1 MGLQTI
7 DYVIF
12 LAYFF
17 IVSGY
22 GYWIYRQKKADHM
35 DSKEYFLAEGSLT
48 WWAIGASLIASNISA
63 EQFIGMSGSGFA
75 MGLAISTYEWMA
87 AATLI
92 VVAVFFIPIYLKNKI
107 YTMPQFLSQRY
118 NDSVSTIM
126 AVFWLLVYVF
136 VNLSSIL
143 YLGALAIETI
153 TGIDFYYCMYG
164 CAIFAIFI
172 TLGGMKVIGY
182 TDVIQV
188 FVLVLGGLATTYL
201 ALDLVSDQLGGTGAW
216 DGLGFL
222 RQEAADHFSMI
233 LSEGEIM
240 IPNGEGGTRD
250 AYMDLPGLSVLIGG
264 MWIVN
269 LNYWGCNQYITQRAL
284 GADLKTARSGL
295 LFAAFL
301 KLMMPIIVVLPGI
314 AAYVLHKNGLFQ
326 AEMANELGHIKP
338 DHAYPVLLNL
348 LPVGL
353 KGLSFAALTAA
364 IVASLAGKANSIS
377 TIFTLDIY
385 RKFFNKNASET
396 RLVGFG
402 KITVV
407 ASFIIAIVVA
417 PVLRNL
423 DQAFQYIQEYTG
435 FISPGVFA
443 IFALGFFWK
452 RTTSA
457 AALTAAVLTIPL
469 STFLKFMYPEIPFL
483 DRMGIVFVICMVLMI
498 IITLLDPKSKNNP
511 KGLEID
517 ASMFKTTT
525 SFAVLSVLICGILAA
540 LYIAFW

>member
-1 MGLQTI
+1 MKSI
-7 DYVIF
+7 DYIVF
-12 LAYFF
+12 LVYFI

-22 GYWIYRQKKADHM
+22 GYWIYRKNKTGQA
-35 DSKEYFLAEGSLT
+35 DSKDYFLAEGSLT

-63 EQFIGMSGSGFA
+63 EQFIGTSGSAFA
-75 MGLAISTYEWMA
+75 LGLAISTYEWMA
-87 AATLI
+87 AATLM
-92 VVAVFFIPIYLKNKI
+92 VVAIFFIPIYLKNKI

-118 NDSVSTIM
+118 NDAVSTIM

-143 YLGALAIETI
+143 YLGALAVQTVS
-153 TGIDFYYCMYG
+153 GIDFFYCMYG
-164 CAIFAIFI
+164 LAIFAIFI

-201 ALDLVSDQLGGTGAW
+201 ALDLVATTLGDGGAW
-216 DGLGFL
+216 EGLGFL
-222 RQEAADHFSMI
+222 RKEAADHFSMI
-233 LSEGEIM
+233 LSKGELM

-264 MWIVN
+264 MWIIN

-301 KLMMPIIVVLPGI
+301 KLMMPVIVVLPGI
-314 AAYVLHKNGLFQ
+314 AAYVLFKNGQFQ
-326 AEMANELGHIKP
+326 TEMANEAGNVIP

-348 LPVGL
+348 LPTGL

-385 RKFFNKNASET
+385 RKFFNRNASEQ
-396 RLVGFG
+396 RLVTFG
-402 KITVV
+402 KLVVV
-407 ASFIIAIVVA
+407 AAFIIALFVA

-452 RTTSA
+452 RTTA
-457 AALTAAVLTIPL
+457 PAALVAAVLTIPL
-469 STFLKFMYPEIPFL
+469 STFLKFQFPEIPFI
-483 DRMGIVFVICMVLMI
+483 DRMGIVFLILVALMV
-498 IITLLDPKSKNNP
+498 IITLFDPKSKNNP
-511 KGLEID
+511 KGLAID
-517 ASMFKTTT
+517 ASMFKTSTG
-525 SFAVLSVLICGILAA
+525 FAVGAVIIFGIIAA
-540 LYIAFW
+540 LYTIFW